1 LSEQFDIWV
10 VDDDEA
16 IRFVLKR
23 ALQRKGYDV
32 RCFEDVQS
40 VKKALEAGPPG
51 VILTDIR
58 LPDADGLSVVDTL
71 ERLALDCPV
80 IAMTAFSDL
89 DQAVSA
95 YQKGVFEYLPKPFDL
110 EQVVSVIERA
120 LATGKA
126 RPRRAA
132 ETSGGQLLG
141 ESPAMQE
148 VFRTI
153 GRLSRSDISVLITG
167 ETGSG
172 KEVVARV
179 LHQHSPR
186 SAAPFVAI
194 NTAAIPAELL
204 ESELFGHEKG
214 AFTGAHS
221 RRIGRFEEA
230 GGGTLF
236 LDEIGDMPI
245 ALQTRLLRILAEGD
259 YYRVGGRDLLRADAR
274 VITATHQDL
283 EEKVRAGSFREDLY
297 HRLNVINIMLP
308 PLRDRTADISMLAK
322 KFLNEVANEL
332 GLEEKRL
339 RPETVRILEA
349 YNWPGNVR
357 QLLNLCRQLCVM
369 APGDQI
375 FPDDL
380 PAELSGPR
388 RQEDDEGAWAESLR
402 RWAGKEMAAGGT
414 GLLDRAQSELERIL
428 IDCALDQTGG
438 QRQKAAELLGLGRN
452 TLTRKLQKIDA
463 EGEKENLPG
472 FRPLA
477 EPEARK

>member
-1 LSEQFDIWV
+1 LSELAGIWV

-16 IRFVLKR
+16 IRFVLQR
-23 ALQRKGYDV
+23 ALQRKGYGV
-32 RCFEDVQS
+32 RCFES
-40 VKKALEAGPPG
+40 VRAIREALEHDHPRA
-51 VILTDIR
+51 ILTDI
-58 LPDADGLSVVDTL
+58 
-71 ERLALDCPV
+71 
-80 IAMTAFSDL
+80 AMTAYSDL

-95 YQKGVFEYLPKPFDL
+95 FQKGVFEYLPKPFDL
-110 EQVVSVIERA
+110 DQVISVIERA
-120 LATGKA
+120 LATGE
-126 RPRRAA
+126 AA
-132 ETSGGQLLG
+132 PKETGEESGSQLLG
-141 ESPAMQE
+141 ESQAMQE

-186 SAAPFVAI
+186 AEGPFVAI

-221 RRIGRFEEA
+221 RRVGRFEEA
-230 GGGTLF
+230 AGGTLF

-245 ALQTRLLRILAEGD
+245 AMQTRLLRVLAEGD
-259 YYRVGGRDLLRADAR
+259 FYRVGGRDLLRADAR
-274 VITATHQDL
+274 VITATHQNL

-297 HRLNVINIMLP
+297 HRLNVINIALP
-308 PLRDRTADISMLAK
+308 PLRDRTEDISILARR
-322 KFLNEVANEL
+322 FLVQVANEL

-339 RPETVRILEA
+339 RPETISLLESYA
-349 YNWPGNVR
+349 WPGNVR

-380 PAELSGPR
+380 PSKLLGCNGIE
-388 RQEDDEGAWAESLR
+388 DEGSAWTESLR
-402 RWAGKEMAAGGT
+402 RWANRELVAGGT
-414 GLLDRAQSELERIL
+414 DLFGRAQGELERVL

-452 TLTRKLQKIDA
+452 TLTRKLQKFDEERDA
-463 EGEKENLPG
+463 GELIRNQAAG
-472 FRPLA
+472 GT
-477 EPEARK
+477 